1 MVEAVKNI
9 EAEQYLLGCLLKNA
23 DLIKEISIT
32 AHQFYKS
39 EHQVIFQSMVDI
51 DDRGEKV
58 DIGSMTLELMDK
70 QSVDITY
77 LSDLQRAVPSIE
89 PWKSY
94 EKAVIEAWKLRRTQK
109 IALELLKSIE
119 ENKDLSVIT
128 QGVDKLSRIDE
139 IGQKRKFD
147 MKSLL
152 MRIYEKAEQ
161 DRGDLTGLGTN
172 YVDLNEMTGGLQN
185 QDLIIIAAR
194 PSMGK
199 TAFALNL
206 LSNVCENGGM
216 VDIFSLEMPE
226 ESLMNR
232 IICSVGNIGS
242 SKMRNPSRL
251 FSGRDWNKFTQAI
264 SIIQRFNLEIHD
276 EPSVKLQQMRSHL
289 IPKRRKNPDVPM
301 LVIIDYLQLMQGS
314 GNQNR
319 VQELGEISR
328 GLKILARDLN
338 CPVIALSQ
346 LSRAV
351 EQRQDKRPM
360 LSDIRESG
368 NIEQDADLI
377 AFLYRDDYYNKESEE
392 KNVTEIIIGKHRN
405 GPTGMIKLAFL
416 KEYNKFLNLDHNR
429 G

>member
-1 MVEAVKNI
+1 MVDPIKNI
-9 EAEQYLLGCLLKNA
+9 EVEQFLLGCLLKNG

-32 AHQFYKS
+32 AQQFYKP
-39 EHQVIFQSMVDI
+39 EHQFIFQAMLDI
-51 DDRGEKV
+51 DESGERV
-58 DIGSMTLELMDK
+58 DMGSMTLELMDK
-70 QSVDITY
+70 ENIDITY
-77 LSDLQRAVPSIE
+77 LSDLQRSVPSIE

-94 EKAVIEAWKLRRTQK
+94 ENVVIESWKLRQTQK
-109 IALELLKSIE
+109 IALDLLKSIE
-119 ENKDLSVIT
+119 ENKDLSVIAE
-128 QGVDKLSRIDE
+128 GMDKLSRIDE

-147 MKSLL
+147 MKTLL
-152 MRIYEKAEQ
+152 LRIYEKAEQ
-161 DRGDLTGLGTN
+161 DRGDLTGIDTGYT
-172 YVDLNEMTGGLQN
+172 DLNKMTGGLQN
-185 QDLIIIAAR
+185 QDLIILAAR

-206 LSNVCENGGM
+206 LSNICEKGWM

-232 IICSVGNIGS
+232 IICSVGNIDS
-242 SKMRNPSRL
+242 SKMRNPNKQ
-251 FSGRDWNKFTQAI
+251 FSDQDWSKFTMSIGKI
-264 SIIQRFNLEIHD
+264 SSFNLEIHD
-276 EPSVKLQQMRSHL
+276 DPSMRLQQMRSHL

-405 GPTGMIKLAFL
+405 GPTGMVKLAFL
-416 KEYNKFLNLDHNR
+416 KEHNKFVNLDFGR
-429 G
+429 